1 MARTSRRRRPK
12 REEHLNHEAW
22 AIPFA
27 DLLTLLLAFFVVM
40 YAISSLNTGKYRV
53 LADALSV
60 AFKGG
65 TVAEDTG
72 PLRPSG
78 VSGLTVLDA
87 VEGRELGAPLRP
99 TAERRA
105 VEPPE
110 SLNAG
115 RIAMRVARA
124 AAPMVMRDQVTVR
137 QHPLWVE
144 VEIRNDVL
152 FASGSAELNPAAE
165 EILAKLAVTLRGF
178 GNPIRIEGHTD
189 DIPIERGRY
198 RDNWDLSAAR
208 AVSVV
213 RVLATNGI
221 DPARLA
227 VLGFAEHRP
236 AQPNATETGRRANR
250 RVLLAILGSD
260 DAAEGPYGRE
270 RGRLGAPVGAQVV
283 TP

>member
-1 MARTSRRRRPK
+1 MARTSRRRRAK
-12 REEHLNHEAW
+12 REEQLNHEAW

-60 AFKGG
+60 AFKGD
-65 TVAEDTG
+65 TVAEDAG

-99 TAERRA
+99 TGGGRPTEA
-105 VEPPE
+105 PE
-110 SLNAG
+110 MLNAG
-115 RIAMRVARA
+115 RIAIRVARA
-124 AAPMVMRDQVTVR
+124 AAPLVMRDQVTVR
-137 QHPLWVE
+137 QHKLWVE

-165 EILAKLAVTLRGF
+165 AVLAALAVTLRGF

-213 RVLATNGI
+213 RVLADNGI

-236 AQPNATETGRRANR
+236 VQPNVTESGRSANR

-260 DAAEGPYGRE
+260 ETAEGPYGRE
-270 RGRLGAPVGAQVV
+270 RGRAGVPVVI
-283 TP
+283 P

>member
-1 MARTSRRRRPK
+1 MRRTSRRRRAK
-12 REEHLNHEAW
+12 RDEPLNHEAW

-65 TVAEDTG
+65 TVAEDAG
-72 PLRPSG
+72 PLRPAG
-78 VSGLTVLDA
+78 ASGLTVLDA
-87 VEGRELGAPLRP
+87 VGGRDPGAPPRP
-99 TAERRA
+99 AGER
-105 VEPPE
+105 PPVGPLE
-110 SLNAG
+110 MLNAG
-115 RIAMRVARA
+115 RIAMRVAQA
-124 AAPMVMRDQVTVR
+124 AAPLVMRDQVTIR

-144 VEIRNDVL
+144 VEIRDDVL
-152 FASGSAELNPAAE
+152 FASGSAELNRSAE
-165 EILAKLAVTLRGF
+165 AVLARLAVTLQGF

-213 RVLATNGI
+213 RVLAANGI

-236 AQPNATETGRRANR
+236 LQPNASETGRRANR

-270 RGRLGAPVGAQVV
+270 RGSVAAPVVA
-283 TP
+283 P